1 MTFVSV
7 EGNNLITSVF
17 LCFQIVKKKKIR
29 RRERNQKKSKEEKKK
44 MAFWATVWILYK
56 YTYEY
61 LTICVLYVVWSS
73 RMHPHRGERGR
84 KGSRRRSSSSSS
96 RFCSCCEDR
105 RWIWK
110 EVVVENFNFSAKIL
124 LQGLLNLFI
133 YFVSVRDPKLESVQ
147 LRFVGGL
154 L

>member
-1 MTFVSV
+1 MNTVQMYVRVSHD
-7 EGNNLITSVF
+7 
-17 LCFQIVKKKKIR
+17 LCIIR
-29 RRERNQKKSKEEKKK
+29 R
-44 MAFWATVWILYK
+44 M
-56 YTYEY
+56 
-61 LTICVLYVVWSS
+61 VVEDVPAPL
-73 RMHPHRGERGR
+73 RRGR

-96 RFCSCCEDR
+96 SPFCGCCEDR

-147 LRFVGGL
+147 LQFVGGVL
-154 L
+154 